1 MIQHVLIVL
10 VSVLCQACVCA
21 FIPAASSPKTL
32 TFRSSSSAASAR
44 YDLRAH
50 AAAASTD
57 AAQITEFTD
66 WLARNG
72 VKGGDCLL
80 KVGPSH
86 LDGGRGLITTTAV
99 KAGQAVLTV
108 PQALSI
114 SGESVLKGPLG
125 KHLAA
130 FEGCTGDTG
139 LIALQL
145 LWEHAQGSSS
155 QIAPWLAVLPP
166 VGSLQL
172 PIFWEAEDLQL
183 ADASSTRGFSG
194 LKADI
199 EDDFNWLTAN
209 VFTAAQ
215 LPQLLKGGQFT
226 LERFS
231 WAVGCALSRSFF
243 VDGALRLTPLI
254 DFANH
259 DDNDIDQSAAAAAP
273 AASGSIAQSTA
284 EQQQQPAEDRTAGAK
299 AAVRGLFNNLAPMVE
314 FGDSSSKTEAVAVAA
329 KSRALF
335 AREPFSCGLGVF
347 GGKGVRLVAGRDQP
361 AGEEVIA
368 LNSTIVYCVVVICMF
383 KLYCAIDAYCQP
395 HSRMQCT

>member
-1 MIQHVLIVL
+1 VLSVCSMLQHVLIAFAA
-10 VSVLCQACVCA
+10 VLCQTCVCA
-21 FIPAASSPKTL
+21 FIPASNPQTV
-32 TFRSSSSAASAR
+32 TFRSAGSAAVR
-44 YDLRAH
+44 HDLRAH
-50 AAAASTD
+50 AAAVSLDTAEIN
-57 AAQITEFTD
+57 AFTD

-80 KVGPSH
+80 KVGRSH

-99 KAGQAVLTV
+99 KAGQAVVTV
-108 PQALSI
+108 PQTLSI

-125 KHLAA
+125 KHLTA
-130 FEGCTGDTG
+130 FDGCTGDTG

-145 LWEHAQGSSS
+145 LWEHAQGSTS

-172 PIFWEAEDLQL
+172 PIFWKAEDLQL

-215 LPQLLKGGQFT
+215 LPQLLKGEQFT

-259 DDNDIDQSAAAAAP
+259 DDNDIDQSAAATGAA
-273 AASGSIAQSTA
+273 AQQSSAA
-284 EQQQQPAEDRTAGAK
+284 EQQQQPTEDRAASVK
-299 AAVRGLFNNLAPMVE
+299 AAVRGLFTNLAPMVE

-347 GGKGVRLVAGRDQP
+347 GGKGVRLVAGCDQP
-361 AGEEVIA
+361 AGEEV
-368 LNSTIVYCVVVICMF
+368 CV
-383 KLYCAIDAYCQP
+383 
-395 HSRMQCT
+395 HSLA